1 MNKDDCFFCKIT
13 RGLTTVPSV
22 DENGSAVLIKDKN
35 PVAPHHV
42 LCISRDH
49 YDNIGEPY
57 GLDQAGLL
65 SNMFELL
72 TSYAEKNGLDKTGY
86 RILINTGKDAGQTM
100 NHLHIHLIGGAFL
113 KNDFGA

>member
-1 MNKDDCFFCKIT
+1 MSDCIFCKMACGEIK
-13 RGLTTVPSV
+13 VPFI
-22 DENGSAVLIKDKN
+22 EQNGSAFLIKDKN

-42 LCISRDH
+42 LCISMDH
-49 YDNIGEPY
+49 YDNVGEPY

-72 TSYAEKNGLDKTGY
+72 TEYATENGLDKTGY
-86 RILINTGKDAGQTM
+86 RILINTGKDAGQTV
-100 NHLHIHLIGGAFL
+100 NHFHIHLIGGATL